1 MLSALTSPD
10 VPHGD
15 CDGCAVAVMLAASSG
30 DAVICA
36 CGVVHLAPGACD
48 VRLAPRLE
56 VVCDVPGRT
65 VRDPQV
71 SRRRF
76 ERQHDE
82 EVVTG
87 LRRLLCE
94 LRPDRGGP
102 FGWGPDAAP
111 PKRDEDPLGALA
123 HRIRVQSSAIV
134 PAILPTAF
142 ASEASTTRGALVAR
156 MLEREVSNL
165 ADLLTMSADALVRS
179 GATNE
184 PRPTLSARLRGTRAL
199 VWLQRNGTLR
209 SGAEV
214 LYAQLAEALAE
225 PSRRERWAAS
235 GAGAW
240 RGSVVWGAAR
250 CIEAAGVWE
259 SLSERARVC

>member
-15 CDGCAVAVMLAASSG
+15 CDGCAVAVRLAASSG

-36 CGVVHLAPGACD
+36 CGVVHLAPGAND
-48 VRLAPRLE
+48 VRVAPRLE
-56 VVCDVPGRT
+56 VRDVPGRT

-82 EVVTG
+82 DAITG

-111 PKRDEDPLGALA
+111 PKRDEDPLSALA

-142 ASEASTTRGALVAR
+142 ASAAGITRGVLVAQ
-156 MLEREVSNL
+156 MLDREVSRL
-165 ADLLTMSADALVRS
+165 TDLLTMSDDALVRS
-179 GATNE
+179 GATSE
-184 PRPTLSARLRGTRAL
+184 ARPTLSARLRGTRAL
-199 VWLQRNGTLR
+199 VCLQRNGTLK

-259 SLSERARVC
+259 ALGERARVC